1 MMHGARAMRRFGM
14 SKCRRGPGALILSLL
29 LAGMSGGLVQPQG
42 VHAADEFLTENVF
55 LVIID
60 GLRWTESFGDTLHE
74 HIPCIWDSLRPQG
87 TIYKHLYNTEK
98 TQSTASHSV
107 MMNGNRFDGMA
118 PNNAW
123 IPADTDLPLY
133 PTLFEL
139 YRKQTGAPRSR
150 CWVLTGN
157 PVLRDLDR
165 SRYPTYGDSLGAYL
179 RWDNQNQHAS
189 DDTVWAWIQQVMDD
203 ERPSLMLI
211 NLFDVDLG
219 GHRNWD
225 EYIAAIDHVDPLI
238 QELWKKIQ
246 AIPPYEDPYYQ
257 DKTTLLLTTDH
268 GRDATN
274 ARTHTKCDIGC
285 RHLLFLAL
293 GPDIEAGLE
302 VTEPHDW
309 IDICTTIAALMDI
322 STPYAEGGL
331 MDEMFVPGRLHRA
344 DAVEWTGPFGGELGE
359 TRLTF
364 ESALSE
370 YPTVAGEDTSLYVA
384 WSDTRGGVSAI
395 YFKQSS
401 DGGTTWSPD
410 TLLAD
415 PYAIAPQM
423 VADGGVLHLVWVEFV
438 QRSGQ
443 PTTMDWELRYMRS
456 TDSGLS
462 WSEPAHLTP
471 EEYGAF
477 FPALAASGE
486 EVACFV
492 TGMPKHPQ
500 WQFAMAPAFTA
511 SIDAGLTWS
520 QMKKTTGP
528 AVRRHPQIG
537 GISFGSDAIHT
548 IRSTFVELNWEI
560 YYVRSTD
567 GGATWVDEENLSQ
580 SPRESRLSDIAVD
593 GTVVYAVWSEWMES
607 LWQIVFRKST
617 DDGVTWQPLVQL
629 TNSEEGALSPQL
641 ACSGEHL
648 WLVWTDFASGRG
660 EIYWMESTDGGES
673 WSSETPLSTG
683 DSLSL
688 HPSLVLVADEPFVA
702 WQDNRDGNWE
712 IYLSSIS
719 QARQRAAVEGSR
731 RLPAEPSMCWR

>member
-1 MMHGARAMRRFGM
+1 MTHGTRTVRRFGT
-14 SKCRRGPGALILSLL
+14 SERRRGCGALILSLL
-29 LAGMSGGLVQPQG
+29 LAGAYGGLAHPE
-42 VHAADEFLTENVF
+42 AAYAEDEFLTEHVF

-60 GLRWTESFGDTLHE
+60 GLRWTESFGDPLHE

-87 TIYKHLYNTEK
+87 TIYKQLYNTEK
-98 TQSTASHSV
+98 TQSTGSHSV

-123 IPADTDLPLY
+123 IPPDTDLPLY

-165 SRYPTYGDSLGAYL
+165 SRYPTYGDSMGAYL
-179 RWDNQNQHAS
+179 RWDIQNQHAS
-189 DDTVWAWIQQVMDD
+189 DDTVWAWVQQVMDD

-211 NLFDVDLG
+211 NFFDVDLG
-219 GHRNWD
+219 GHHNWD
-225 EYIAAIDHVDPLI
+225 EYIPAIEHVDSLI
-238 QELWKKIQ
+238 HELWKKIQ
-246 AIPPYEDPYYQ
+246 AVPPYEDPYYQ
-257 DKTTLLLTTDH
+257 DKTTLLVTTDH
-268 GRDATN
+268 GRDAAN
-274 ARTHTKCDIGC
+274 YHHHTKCDIGC

-302 VTEPHDW
+302 VTGPHDW

-331 MDEMFVPGRLHRA
+331 MDEMFVPGRRCRA
-344 DAVEWTGPFGGELGE
+344 DSVERIGPVGGQTGE

-364 ESALSE
+364 EGALSE
-370 YPTVAGEDTSLYVA
+370 YPTVAGEDSSLYVA
-384 WSDTRGGVSAI
+384 WNDARDGFSGI
-395 YFKQSS
+395 YFKRSS

-410 TLLAD
+410 TLLVD
-415 PYAIAPQM
+415 TYAIAPRM

-438 QRSGQ
+438 QRLGQ
-443 PTTMDWELRYMRS
+443 PVTMDWELRYMRS
-456 TDSGLS
+456 TDGGLG
-462 WSEPAHLTP
+462 WSDPAHLTP
-471 EEYGAF
+471 QGYGAF
-477 FPALAASGE
+477 YPALAASGG

-500 WQFAMAPAFTA
+500 WQYAMAPAFIA
-511 SIDAGLTWS
+511 SSDNGLTWG
-520 QMKKTTGP
+520 QMAKITGP
-528 AVRRHPQIG
+528 LIRRHPQSG
-537 GISFGSDAIHT
+537 GIGFGSDAIHT
-548 IRSTFVELNWEI
+548 IRSTFVEHNWEI
-560 YYVRSTD
+560 YYARSTD

-580 SPRESRLSDIAVD
+580 SSRESRLSDIAVD
-593 GTVVYAVWSEWMES
+593 GTIVYAVWSEWLES

-617 DDGVTWQPLVQL
+617 DDGVTWEPLVQL
-629 TNSEEGALSPQL
+629 TSSEEGALSPQL
-641 ACSGEHL
+641 TCSGGHL

-660 EIYWMESTDGGES
+660 ETYWMESTDGGES

-688 HPSLVLVADEPFVA
+688 HPALALIGDEPFVA

-719 QARQRAAVEGSR
+719 QARQRAAVDGSR
-731 RLPAEPSMCWR
+731 RVPAGSSRGWR